1 MFSLVVLDGLE
12 AVENLVTRLLE
23 TTIYRAKNQLGH
35 CGILPIMKSILILDN
50 IRSVMNVGSI
60 FRTANALGMQKIYLC
75 GITPGPL
82 DRFNRS
88 RKDFDKVALGA
99 DKTIVWEH
107 AQDTVEL
114 VKKLRTEGVYVIAVE
129 QDSSAKDYKKIT
141 IEGREAIA
149 ILMGPEV
156 DGVSKEVL
164 AEVSVIAEIPM
175 RGSKESLNVGVA
187 FGITA
192 YRILNI

>member
-1 MFSLVVLDGLE
+1 
-12 AVENLVTRLLE
+12 
-23 TTIYRAKNQLGH
+23 
-35 CGILPIMKSILILDN
+35 MKSILILDN
-50 IRSVMNVGSI
+50 IRSVMNVGSM
-60 FRTANALGMQKIYLC
+60 FRTANALGMDKIYLC

-82 DRFNRS
+82 DRFSRP

-99 DKTIVWEH
+99 EKTIAWER
-107 AQDTVEL
+107 ADDTVAL
-114 VKKLRTEGVYVIAVE
+114 VRKLCSEGVHVVAIE
-129 QDSSAKDYKKIT
+129 QDSRAVDYKDVGIQGK
-141 IEGREAIA
+141 EVVA

-156 DGVSKEVL
+156 LGVSKEVL
-164 AEVSVIAEIPM
+164 DEVSMIAEIPM

>member
-1 MFSLVVLDGLE
+1 
-12 AVENLVTRLLE
+12 
-23 TTIYRAKNQLGH
+23 
-35 CGILPIMKSILILDN
+35 MKSILILDN
-50 IRSVMNVGSI
+50 IRSVMNVGSM

-82 DRFNRS
+82 DRFNRP

-99 DKTIVWEH
+99 EKTIEWEH

-114 VKKLRTEGVYVIAVE
+114 VKKLRTEGVYVVAVE
-129 QDSSAKDYKKIT
+129 QDSVAKDYKEIN
-141 IEGREAIA
+141 ISRQGSVA

-156 DGVSKEVL
+156 EGVSREVL
-164 AEVSVIAEIPM
+164 NEVSVIAEIPM

-187 FGITA
+187 FGIAA